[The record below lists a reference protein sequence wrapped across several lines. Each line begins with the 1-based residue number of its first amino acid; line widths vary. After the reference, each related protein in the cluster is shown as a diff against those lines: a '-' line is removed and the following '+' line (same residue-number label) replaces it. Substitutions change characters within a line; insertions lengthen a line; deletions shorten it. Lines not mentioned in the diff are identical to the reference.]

1 MRILLI
7 HAEYFGY
14 EARQKALN
22 KAEEL
27 TEKNRALRLENVL
40 VVFTSVEQIDGEA
53 LEKIVNKAAEEIQKI
68 AKQLGIEKI
77 LVYPYAHLSPTLAS
91 PDVALE
97 VLRKLEEKLASLDFK
112 VYRAPFGWYK
122 RFEMRCHGHPLAELS
137 RRITAEDLE
146 KKPTEE
152 YAILTPEGTLHSLEE
167 YDLEKSPKDFRI
179 LVEREALKKPSTE
192 AQTKPKYLEYCKKFG
207 IEWEPMSDVGHMRY
221 GPEATIILNLVSQYA
236 WDCVKS
242 IGIPVFEVKGT
253 NTFDLSYK
261 PIKQHAELF
270 GDRSYTLKVGDKK
283 FVLRYAACHQQFAM
297 IKDWVISYRNLPFGA
312 YELADS
318 YRLEQPGELLL
329 CFRMRKFY
337 MPDFHVFTRD
347 VEEAKKVSL
356 KIHEKIYEEIRKLG
370 RDYVSIYN
378 IAKSFLEEN
387 KDYVLELVRREGKPV
402 LLHFVPE
409 GKYYWV
415 INIEYNII
423 DQLDRPREIGTFQID
438 IGNAKRFGITYTDEK
453 GEKKYPVII
462 HTAIIGSVERYI
474 YAVLDTAVAMER
486 EGKPPMLPVWLSPIQ
501 VRLIPVGEK
510 HVEKCLEIAAAL
522 SKRGFRAD
530 VDDRKESI
538 SKRIRDAETHW
549 IPYIAVIGDRE
560 VKEGKLSVRIRE
572 EGRVEKLSAENLIE
586 ILEEK
591 TKGYPR
597 RELTLPILVS
607 KRPGYR

>member
-1 MRILLI
+1 
-7 HAEYFGY
+7 
-14 EARQKALN
+14 
-22 KAEEL
+22 
-27 TEKNRALRLENVL
+27 
-40 VVFTSVEQIDGEA
+40 
-53 LEKIVNKAAEEIQKI
+53 
-68 AKQLGIEKI
+68 
-77 LVYPYAHLSPTLAS
+77 
-91 PDVALE
+91 
-97 VLRKLEEKLASLDFK
+97 
-112 VYRAPFGWYK
+112 
-122 RFEMRCHGHPLAELS
+122 
-137 RRITAEDLE
+137 
-146 KKPTEE
+146 
-152 YAILTPEGTLHSLEE
+152 
-167 YDLEKSPKDFRI
+167 
-179 LVEREALKKPSTE
+179 
-192 AQTKPKYLEYCKKFG
+192 
-207 IEWEPMSDVGHMRY
+207 MSDVGHMRY

-261 PIKQHAELF
+261 PIKQHAVLF

-312 YELADS
+312 YELADR

-387 KDYVLELVRREGKPV
+387 KDYVLELVKREGKPV

-486 EGKPPMLPVWLSPIQ
+486 EGRSPMLPVWLSPIQ
-501 VRLIPVGEK
+501 VRLIPVGEE

-586 ILEEK
+586 ILKEK

>member
-7 HAEYFGY
+7 HAEHFAF
-14 EARQKALN
+14 EARERALGR
-22 KAEEL
+22 AEEL
-27 TEKNRALRLENVL
+27 TDKNRSLSLENVL
-40 VVFTSVEQIDGEA
+40 VVFISVEHADAEQQEKIIEKAA
-53 LEKIVNKAAEEIQKI
+53 LEVQKV
-68 AKQLGIEKI
+68 ARQLGIEKI
-77 LVYPYAHLSPTLAS
+77 LIYPYAHLSPTLAS
-91 PDVALE
+91 PDVALN
-97 VLRKLEEKLASLDFK
+97 VLKKLENKLTILGFK

-122 RFEMRCHGHPLAELS
+122 RFEMKCYGHPLAELS
-137 RRITAEDLE
+137 RHITAEE
-146 KKPTEE
+146 VSKKPVED
-152 YAILTPEGTLHSLEE
+152 YAILTPGGALYSVED
-167 YDLEKSPKDFRI
+167 YDLEKAPKDFKV
-179 LVEREALKKPSTE
+179 LVEREALKKAGSE
-192 AQTKPKYLEYCKKFG
+192 IGGKPKYLEYCKKFG

-221 GPEATIILNLVSQYA
+221 GPEATIILSLVSQYA

-253 NTFDLSYK
+253 NMFDLSYK
-261 PIKQHAELF
+261 PVKQHAELF
-270 GDRSYTLKVGDKK
+270 GDRLYTLKVGDKK

-378 IAKSFLEEN
+378 ITRSFLEEN
-387 KDYVLELVRREGKPV
+387 RDYVLELVRREGKPV

-423 DQLDRPREIGTFQID
+423 DQLGRPREIGTFQID
-438 IGNAKRFGITYTDEK
+438 VGNAKRFGITYTDEK

-462 HTAIIGSVERYI
+462 HTAIIGSIERYI

-501 VRLIPVGEK
+501 VRLIPVGEE

-522 SKRGFRAD
+522 SRRGFRAD

-549 IPYIAVIGDRE
+549 IPYIAVIGDKE
-560 VKEGKLSVRIRE
+560 LKEGKLSVRIRE
-572 EGRVEKLSAENLIE
+572 ESRVEKLSAENLIE
-586 ILEEK
+586 VLEEK